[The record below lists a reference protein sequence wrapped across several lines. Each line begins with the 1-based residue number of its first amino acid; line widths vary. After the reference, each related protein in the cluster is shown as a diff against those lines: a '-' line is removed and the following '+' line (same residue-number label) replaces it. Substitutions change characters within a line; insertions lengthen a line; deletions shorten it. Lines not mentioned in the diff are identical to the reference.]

1 MSEQEYINDI
11 QPKQY
16 VRKYTEEGREKQK
29 VHLDNIRQKAM
40 EKKRELKEI
49 TLKAKLMKLEPKL
62 ELAKQYD
69 EYINQ
74 RIQPQ
79 LPQDRPSVMQGPYGS
94 GPEPEPEPEQ
104 QIVYVQKPVKE
115 KKKKIIYK
123 EVEEQEE
130 EEEEEIVYVKKN
142 KPKPKETLEQ
152 TLYKS
157 STEQL
162 HVRAIEERIRH
173 NLAGWH
179 GALMP
184 REY

>member
-1 MSEQEYINDI
+1 MEQEYT
-11 QPKQY
+11 QPEETTHK
-16 VRKYTEEGREKQK
+16 KYIRNYTDEGREKQK
-29 VHLDNIRQKAM
+29 QHLNNIRQKAM

-69 EYINQ
+69 EYVNNKPQ
-74 RIQPQ
+74 IQQ
-79 LPQDRPSVMQGPYGS
+79 Q
-94 GPEPEPEPEQ
+94 EPEQ
-104 QIVYVQKPVKE
+104 EQIVYIPKPVKQ
-115 KKKKIIYK
+115 KKKIIYK
-123 EVEEQEE
+123 EVEEEE
-130 EEEEEIVYVKKN
+130 EEEEVVYIKKN
-142 KPKPKETLEQ
+142 KPKPQESLDR

-162 HVRAIEERIRH
+162 HLRAVEERIKH

-179 GALMP
+179 NALMP

>member
-1 MSEQEYINDI
+1 MSEQEIITPDEN
-11 QPKQY
+11 QQK
-16 VRKYTEEGREKQK
+16 KYLRNYTDEGREKQK
-29 VHLDNIRQKAM
+29 IHLETIRKKAM

-69 EYINQ
+69 EYVNQ
-74 RIQPQ
+74 KNKQ
-79 LPQDRPSVMQGPYGS
+79 
-94 GPEPEPEPEQ
+94 PEPEPK
-104 QIVYVQKPVKE
+104 VLYVQKPVKE

-123 EVEEQEE
+123 EVEEEEEE
-130 EEEEEIVYVKKN
+130 EEEEEIVYVKTTKPKP
-142 KPKPKETLEQ
+142 KPKPKETLDQ

-162 HVRAIEERIRH
+162 HLRAVEERIRH
-173 NLAGWH
+173 NLTGLH
-179 GALMP
+179 SALMP

>member
-1 MSEQEYINDI
+1 MEQEYP
-11 QPKQY
+11 QPEETTPK
-16 VRKYTEEGREKQK
+16 KYIRNYTDEGREKQK
-29 VHLDNIRQKAM
+29 NHLNNIRQKAM

-49 TLKAKLMKLEPKL
+49 TLKAKLMKLEPKI

-69 EYINQ
+69 EYVNNKTQ
-74 RIQPQ
+74 IQ
-79 LPQDRPSVMQGPYGS
+79 
-94 GPEPEPEPEQ
+94 EPEPEQ
-104 QIVYVQKPVKE
+104 EQIVYIPKQIKQKP
-115 KKKKIIYK
+115 KKIIYK
-123 EVEEQEE
+123 EVEEEE
-130 EEEEEIVYVKKN
+130 EEEEVVYIKKN
-142 KPKPKETLEQ
+142 KPKQQESLDR

-162 HVRAIEERIRH
+162 HLRAVEERIKH

>member
-1 MSEQEYINDI
+1 
-11 QPKQY
+11 
-16 VRKYTEEGREKQK
+16 
-29 VHLDNIRQKAM
+29 M

-69 EYINQ
+69 EYVNQ
-74 RIQPQ
+74 KNKQ
-79 LPQDRPSVMQGPYGS
+79 
-94 GPEPEPEPEQ
+94 PEPEPK
-104 QIVYVQKPVKE
+104 VLYVQKPVKE

-123 EVEEQEE
+123 EVEEEEEE
-130 EEEEEIVYVKKN
+130 EEEEEIVYVKTTKPKP
-142 KPKPKETLEQ
+142 KPKPKETLDQ

-162 HVRAIEERIRH
+162 HLRAVEERIRH
-173 NLAGWH
+173 NLTGWH
-179 GALMP
+179 SALMP

>member
-1 MSEQEYINDI
+1 MEQEYP
-11 QPKQY
+11 QPEETTPK
-16 VRKYTEEGREKQK
+16 KYIRNYTDEGREKQK
-29 VHLDNIRQKAM
+29 NHLNNIRQKAM

-49 TLKAKLMKLEPKL
+49 TLKAKLMKLEPKI

-69 EYINQ
+69 EYVNNKPQ
-74 RIQPQ
+74 IQERFQ
-79 LPQDRPSVMQGPYGS
+79 NGTLEPSRV
-94 GPEPEPEPEQ
+94 EPEPEQ
-104 QIVYVQKPVKE
+104 EQIVYIPKQIKQKQ
-115 KKKKIIYK
+115 KKIIYK
-123 EVEEQEE
+123 EVEEEE
-130 EEEEEIVYVKKN
+130 EEEEVVYIKKN
-142 KPKPKETLEQ
+142 KPKQQESLDR

-162 HVRAIEERIRH
+162 HLRAVEERIKH